1 MNLWISLAHFEVATI
16 RPTQM
21 KDVGRV
27 IDLLRTGR
35 SCLVILTQ
43 LDPDL
48 RRRAADCLAGACLML
63 QTQSYQLT
71 DGIFLFNVSSPE
83 LNSLISNLTVA

>member
-1 MNLWISLAHFEVATI
+1 MNLWITMAHFDVATI

-21 KDVGRV
+21 GDVAQV
-27 IDLLRTGR
+27 IDKLRTGR
-35 SCLVILTQ
+35 CCLVILTH
-43 LDPDL
+43 LDPLL

-63 QTQSYQLT
+63 KFQSYQLT
-71 DGIFLFNVSSPE
+71 DGIYLFNVSSPE